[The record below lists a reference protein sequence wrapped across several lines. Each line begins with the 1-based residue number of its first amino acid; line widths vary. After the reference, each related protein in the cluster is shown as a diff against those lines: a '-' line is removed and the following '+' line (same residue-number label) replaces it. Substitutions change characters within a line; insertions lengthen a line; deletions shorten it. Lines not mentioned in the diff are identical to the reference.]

1 MSKARPSR
9 FTFVGIDQEQPCTI
23 TTTSRSYLLH
33 EAYMSLRLAICDE
46 NHLFSLKGSRHLYS
60 GGDPLFV
67 VHEEE
72 DLCLTYA
79 SRIIISLLR
88 NYVSDPFLLMQADP
102 YPLPAYAYAPWCRAI
117 FCIVPCFTWFLSSRC
132 PTYACRWGPDSLLKV
147 PSKTFVFSR
156 SCFRPWKSFW
166 GPISLPQ
173 DLRSPQGLDFLLE
186 APHIQGVVFLM
197 QSAYHFEFSFILEV
211 TPVFFEACWIW
222 RS

>member
-79 SRIIISLLR
+79 SRIVISLLR
-88 NYVSDPFLLMQADP
+88 TMSRILSFLCKQIRIRYLHMHMLRDAGPFFASCLALLDSFLRGAQLM
-102 YPLPAYAYAPWCRAI
+102 PAVGVQIP
-117 FCIVPCFTWFLSSRC
+117 SSRC
-132 PTYACRWGPDSLLKV
+132 LRRPLCSRGHVFVLENPFEVLFPYLKTYVALKV
-147 PSKTFVFSR
+147 LISSSRRRTFKELFSL
-156 SCFRPWKSFW
+156 CKV
-166 GPISLPQ
+166 PITLN
-173 DLRSPQGLDFLLE
+173 SPLF
-186 APHIQGVVFLM
+186 
-197 QSAYHFEFSFILEV
+197 
-211 TPVFFEACWIW
+211 
-222 RS
+222 

>member
-46 NHLFSLKGSRHLYS
+46 KHLFSLKGSRHLYS

-117 FCIVPCFTWFLSSRC
+117 FASCLALLDSFLRGAQLMPAVGVQIPSSRC
-132 PTYACRWGPDSLLKV
+132 LRRPLCSRGHVFVLENPFEVLFPYLKTYVALKV
-147 PSKTFVFSR
+147 LISSSRRRTFKELFSL
-156 SCFRPWKSFW
+156 CKV
-166 GPISLPQ
+166 PITLN
-173 DLRSPQGLDFLLE
+173 SPLF
-186 APHIQGVVFLM
+186 
-197 QSAYHFEFSFILEV
+197 
-211 TPVFFEACWIW
+211 
-222 RS
+222 